1 MTQATCSPGSQV
13 DDITCTEADLVALLQ
28 AGDEAA
34 MAQLVDQWSPAMLR
48 VARSFVDSPQSAEDV
63 VQDAWLGMLT
73 GLAAFEGR
81 SSLRTWT
88 FSILINRAR
97 TRGAR
102 EARALPQSPLAGQ
115 DQSAAD
121 DWLADPGG
129 APARTWSSIDAASR
143 WDTAPESVVL
153 SRKSCSSSTRPCRR
167 CRHGSARWSP
177 CAMSAECRPR
187 RSARHW
193 PSHRPTSG
201 SCCIAPAPSCA
212 QPLPITTVGDT
223 LTGAARGRRKPGGLG
238 RDTCPLI
245 YLGAPH

>member
-1 MTQATCSPGSQV
+1 MPQANCSPGSQT
-13 DDITCTEADLVALLQ
+13 DDVTCTEADLVALLR

-73 GLAAFEGR
+73 GLATFEGR

-102 EARALPQSPLAGQ
+102 EARTLPQSPLAGQ
-115 DQSAAD
+115 DESAAD
-121 DWLADPGG
+121 DWLADSGG
-129 APARTWSSIDAASR
+129 APAHTWSSIDAASR

-153 SRKSCSSSTRPCRR
+153 SRENLLELNRAVSALPPRQRQVVTMRDVCGMSTEEVCAALDISPANQRVLLHR
-167 CRHGSARWSP
+167 AR
-177 CAMSAECRPR
+177 AVLR
-187 RSARHW
+187 
-193 PSHRPTSG
+193 
-201 SCCIAPAPSCA
+201 
-212 QPLPITTVGDT
+212 
-223 LTGAARGRRKPGGLG
+223 AALADYYRG
-238 RDTCPLI
+238 
-245 YLGAPH
+245 